1 MNESTIKI
9 FYSWQSDLPGNE
21 TRNII
26 QDAIKDAVK
35 VLRDTVDVE
44 ADRDTQGESGS
55 PDIAQTIFS
64 KIDEC
69 DIFVADVTAVCE
81 KESVGK
87 NGERIIKKI
96 PNPNVM
102 LELGYAT
109 SVVGW
114 ENVICVL
121 NTDYGAI
128 QNMPFDIASRRL
140 TPFSLKDGKS
150 KGEVKRYI
158 KGVIQDNVEN
168 IIKNGKRIKSGY
180 SNLRVG
186 CINGNKFMDTIQLF
200 KVNETPKYV
209 ALKEK
214 AIATGREFFGYL
226 QQYDLPVIEEA
237 AAIVSNEDSKSE
249 LLKVISDLKK
259 PLSLGVSKREKIEIS
274 KEDKERIVNWLA
286 IYLGINIDLENQVFY
301 FGNLEKK
308 FDIRGDWSLD
318 GTEDEK
324 NKYKCYDFLYKK
336 LFLLDLWEKYVKTFN
351 DYYLL
356 PLAIENCSSI
366 ADENIDIYI
375 TYNPEQIK
383 IVYPG
388 DCLIHPKMKGL
399 EGIIYDEGIIEHLLK
414 MNEDSTIKYDKDIS
428 FSIEDS
434 ASDIRVLSCGGINRI
449 PKYTSDDYGRELRKF
464 IAIPTVDNKEEFFYT
479 IGSLRANERKWLGPA
494 ILLSPISD
502 SFELSYV
509 IKSKNSD
516 GGLSGVLS
524 YICEEK

>member
-158 KGVIQDNVEN
+158 KSVIQDNVEN

-301 FGNLEKK
+301 LEVIIFLTYSISSAK
-308 FDIRGDWSLD
+308 SL
-318 GTEDEK
+318 
-324 NKYKCYDFLYKK
+324 
-336 LFLLDLWEKYVKTFN
+336 
-351 DYYLL
+351 
-356 PLAIENCSSI
+356 
-366 ADENIDIYI
+366 
-375 TYNPEQIK
+375 
-383 IVYPG
+383 
-388 DCLIHPKMKGL
+388 
-399 EGIIYDEGIIEHLLK
+399 
-414 MNEDSTIKYDKDIS
+414 
-428 FSIEDS
+428 
-434 ASDIRVLSCGGINRI
+434 
-449 PKYTSDDYGRELRKF
+449 
-464 IAIPTVDNKEEFFYT
+464 
-479 IGSLRANERKWLGPA
+479 
-494 ILLSPISD
+494 
-502 SFELSYV
+502 
-509 IKSKNSD
+509 
-516 GGLSGVLS
+516 
-524 YICEEK
+524 